1 MCSMHFFNFCNS
13 LMRQVH
19 LSYPHGRWF
28 LIIYVTHAVFL
39 HMYLWLLSPTLSTY
53 SFCTLY
59 WERFL
64 VNLNMILL
72 CLLLLFQSLHAGLLH
87 KLLLSLNP
95 DYRDPYGRYQWIC
108 SFIYL
113 FFTCSP
119 RIELLCI
126 RQWKFRNKK
135 YGSGQPGFSIIIG
148 SQCHDGWSDW
158 NLLGQRLQRILYLY
172 LGQPREATEDFY
184 RSSRI

>member
-1 MCSMHFFNFCNS
+1 MAFSDWLLGTRQMCSMHFFNFSDS

-19 LSYPHGRWF
+19 LPYPHGRWF
-28 LIIYVTHAVFL
+28 LIIYGTHAVFL

-95 DYRDPYGRYQWIC
+95 GCRDPYGRYEWIC
-108 SFIYL
+108 SFLYL
-113 FFTCSP
+113 FFHLFTTYWAFMYQAVK
-119 RIELLCI
+119 I
-126 RQWKFRNKK
+126 QK
-135 YGSGQPGFSIIIG
+135 
-148 SQCHDGWSDW
+148 
-158 NLLGQRLQRILYLY
+158 
-172 LGQPREATEDFY
+172 
-184 RSSRI
+184 